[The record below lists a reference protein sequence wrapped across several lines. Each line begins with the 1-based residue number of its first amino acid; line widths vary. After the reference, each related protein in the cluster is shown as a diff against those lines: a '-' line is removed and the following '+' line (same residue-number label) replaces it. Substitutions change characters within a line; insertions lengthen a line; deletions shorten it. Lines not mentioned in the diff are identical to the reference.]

1 MIKTYFK
8 APIILGSMFAV
19 FLFML
24 DKRVIKMNHSL
35 GNGVGLLFLAL
46 FTVATLHS
54 IYRLLL
60 DKGLLSKANILMN
73 DKVASSMQERK
84 DASLTIHQEQLMR
97 NRELFD
103 RGVLSEDEYHAVE
116 DRIKAKLI

>member
-8 APIILGSMFAV
+8 APIIWGSIFAV
-19 FLFML
+19 FMFML

-35 GNGVGLLFLAL
+35 GNGIAFLFLAL

-84 DASLTIHQEQLMR
+84 DASLTIYQEQLMR

-116 DRIKAKLI
+116 NRIKAKLI